1 MYKRQLLY
9 RRGNFNG
16 TWDDLICNALIEERE
31 ADISMSPGVRWGPSI
46 LPGQDITREDIWNV
60 TSMTYGKAYRTEF
73 TGEFIHV
80 ILEDVADNL
89 FNADPYY
96 QQGGDMVRI
105 GGMSYKIDI
114 NKPQGSRITD
124 MTLLKTGEKID
135 PSKTY
140 IVSGW
145 ASVNEATE
153 GPQIWDVVESYI
165 RRHGSISIEPN
176 SSVEVVG
183 I

>member
-1 MYKRQLLY
+1 
-9 RRGNFNG
+9 
-16 TWDDLICNALIEERE
+16 
-31 ADISMSPGVRWGPSI
+31 MSPGVRWGPSI
-46 LPGQDITREDIWNV
+46 VPGQDITREDIWNV
-60 TSMTYGKAYRTEF
+60 TSMTYGKVYRTEF
-73 TGEFIHV
+73 TGEFIHI

-105 GGMSYKIDI
+105 GGMSYTIDI
-114 NKPQGSRITD
+114 NRPQGSRISD
-124 MTLLKTGEKID
+124 MMLVKTGEKID

-145 ASVNEATE
+145 ASVNENTE
-153 GPQIWDVVESYI
+153 GPQIWDVVENYI
-165 RRHGSISIEPN
+165 RRNEIISIEPSN
-176 SSVEVVG
+176 NVKVAG

>member
-1 MYKRQLLY
+1 
-9 RRGNFNG
+9 
-16 TWDDLICNALIEERE
+16 
-31 ADISMSPGVRWGPSI
+31 MSPGVRWGPSI
-46 LPGQDITREDIWNV
+46 VPGQNITREDIWNV
-60 TSMTYGKAYRTEF
+60 TSMTYGKVYRTEF
-73 TGEFIHV
+73 TGEFIHI

-105 GGMSYKIDI
+105 GGMSYTIDI
-114 NKPQGSRITD
+114 NRPQGSRISD
-124 MTLLKTGEKID
+124 MMLLKTGEKID

-145 ASVNEATE
+145 ASVNENTE
-153 GPQIWDVVESYI
+153 GPQIWDVVENYI
-165 RRHGSISIEPN
+165 RRNQTISIEPSN
-176 SSVEVVG
+176 NVKVAR